1 MGLCIVHQA
10 ISKLSAF
17 ADDILNISKTE
28 QVRFETLVNTNP
40 TTGPLGLIVG
50 VPGINGPG
58 ESVADIS
65 ESDVFLNAGRVG
77 KERLKVEANSHSGG
91 DSLIAA
97 FGYRTCF
104 FFLDLSVGRI
114 FRMLPLLFLESGRT

>member
-1 MGLCIVHQA
+1 M
-10 ISKLSAF
+10 KLSAF
-17 ADDILNISKTE
+17 ADDMLHISKTE

-58 ESVADIS
+58 ESIADIS

-77 KERLKVEANSHSGG
+77 KEQLKVEANSHSGG

-104 FFLDLSVGRI
+104 FSRPECWANIPNAASSVPGVWANL
-114 FRMLPLLFLESGRT
+114 M